1 MLQTIVQQI
10 GHNLNMAHDFN
21 CPKTRVNQ
29 PNCERKCAKNRE
41 HSCTDVMSIMDYF
54 QVLFMV

>member
-1 MLQTIVQQI
+1 MFQTIVQQI
-10 GHNLNMAHDFN
+10 GHNLNMAHDFS
-21 CPKTRVNQ
+21 CPKTEANQ
-29 PNCERKCAKNRE
+29 RNCERTCAKNRE